1 MGQWNELVILVKSLA
16 ENLLLIAM
24 SAVGLTSFFRG
35 MKDIGIRP
43 FMLGLFAALLI
54 GLVSLG
60 SIFFFAEFLLN
71 LFGIES

>member
-1 MGQWNELVILVKSLA
+1 LGQWNELVILVKSLA

>member
-1 MGQWNELVILVKSLA
+1 
-16 ENLLLIAM
+16 M

-54 GLVSLG
+54 GFVSLA
-60 SIFFFAEFLLN
+60 SITIFADDLLIFFELV
-71 LFGIES
+71 

>member
-1 MGQWNELVILVKSLA
+1 LVKSLA